1 MSFFKAA
8 IITFGL
14 LFSAAG
20 AIAAESTGVYYGKKE
35 EGYWWYKDP
44 KKVKPPPVVVTEEP
58 KKPVEVDE
66 PFSVKWIQKNFDRIK
81 EEAIDNPDD
90 KDKVRA
96 YLYAVKIVMDKSQN
110 FADSAND
117 IAKMDPY
124 LDASNYVPMSG
135 IAGKQLLKLQQSA
148 KKEILKV
155 ISEKAGFWFF
165 FDTKCKFCGYQYDI
179 LQTFAGM
186 HPDIRI
192 RSITLDGKK
201 FKGMGRVFPDEG
213 RAKKIGLKL
222 TPAIVLVA
230 PPANFYVISHGMN
243 TVSEIE
249 NKTIMAAR
257 IAKLIPEELVAQ
269 YEYHNKGLIKDKD
282 FKDMDGKDVDMTDS
296 KSWVKFLQDKIE
308 GRL

>member
-1 MSFFKAA
+1 MSFSKVLLIAA
-8 IITFGL
+8 SGL
-14 LFSAAG
+14 MSSG
-20 AIAAESTGVYYGKKE
+20 YSQAAESTGAYYGKSE
-35 EGYWWYKDP
+35 QGYWWYKDP
-44 KKVKPPPVVVTEEP
+44 KKLPPPVVPEEP
-58 KKPVEVDE
+58 KKDEKPVDE

-81 EEAIDNPDD
+81 EDAIENPDD
-90 KDKVRA
+90 KEKVRA
-96 YLYAVKIVMDKSQN
+96 YLYAVKVVMDKAQN

-117 IAKMDPY
+117 IAKLDPY

-135 IAGKQLLKLQQSA
+135 IAGKQVFRLQAQA
-148 KKEILKV
+148 KQEILKV

-179 LQTFAGM
+179 LQTFAGI
-186 HPDIRI
+186 HPNMRI

-201 FKGMGRVFPDEG
+201 FKGMGKVFPDEG
-213 RAKKIGLKL
+213 RAKRLGLKL

-243 TVSEIE
+243 TITEIE

-257 IAKLIPEELVAQ
+257 VAKLIPEELVSQ
-269 YEYHNKGLIKDKD
+269 YEYHTKGLIKDQDLKD
-282 FKDMDGKDVDMTDS
+282 AEGKDVDMTDS